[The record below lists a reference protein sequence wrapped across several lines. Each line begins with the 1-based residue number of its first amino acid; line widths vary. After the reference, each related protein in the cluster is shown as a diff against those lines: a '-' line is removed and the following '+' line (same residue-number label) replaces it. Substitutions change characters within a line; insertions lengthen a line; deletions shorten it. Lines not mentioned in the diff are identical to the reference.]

1 MASKSNFSFALERAR
16 LLFAAH
22 LSAFHRR
29 RKRINFEIDSESE
42 KEREYNQ
49 INSGTN
55 KLARPC
61 FLALLLE
68 ADDDGSLRLLLFY
81 LDKISFTSLFNW
93 MLFGPAKKNESSPA
107 DRCHHSNIFRSKSNN
122 IAHNFQFVICFITW
136 CIVSLCLG
144 YYDYFFKGCD

>member
-68 ADDDGSLRLLLFY
+68 ADDDGSLILVVLFRQDFFHQPLKLDVVWPSPLLLTDAITPIF
-81 LDKISFTSLFNW
+81 
-93 MLFGPAKKNESSPA
+93 FGRNL
-107 DRCHHSNIFRSKSNN
+107 
-122 IAHNFQFVICFITW
+122 IT
-136 CIVSLCLG
+136 
-144 YYDYFFKGCD
+144 